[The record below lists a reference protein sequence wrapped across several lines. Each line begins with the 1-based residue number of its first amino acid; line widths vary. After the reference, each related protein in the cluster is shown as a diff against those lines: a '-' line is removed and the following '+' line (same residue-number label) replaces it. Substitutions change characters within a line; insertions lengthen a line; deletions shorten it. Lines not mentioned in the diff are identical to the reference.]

1 MNTSINMNNLQQFK
15 TIKNVNMLWEVL
27 LDELKINQQ
36 NTSLVSNVRS
46 VFENNISLFL
56 SKANPNSGLMNLNKI
71 FLSQIVTAVNRLFP
85 NINQQQ
91 QSTKLINISDEII
104 NEPYKVED
112 IHSARQSEFES
123 QVNQR
128 RSEFENLA
136 IHKKP
141 KELDFS
147 DKAEISKIKEM
158 EALIAETI
166 AKRNFEIDQINTN
179 MNANLKSNSNSNP
192 NSNSNSVSSDEWLK
206 PNNTSVRADKQQPI
220 VSDMNQRKHKYV
232 NVLEQEPSL
241 FLTRSDSTSSLKKVS
256 FNEGNNVT
264 MTIEEYSEPEAQNAT
279 NIPTNIFNKL
289 KKVDPNLNP
298 EPNVQSQINDMNKKI
313 DTLFQ
318 MMAELSSN
326 VKQIVDLNQDH

>member
-1 MNTSINMNNLQQFK
+1 MNNLQQFK
-15 TIKNVNMLWEVL
+15 TVKNVNMLWEVL
-27 LDELKINQQ
+27 LDELKINHQ

-91 QSTKLINISDEII
+91 QSTKLINISDEIV

-112 IHSARQSEFES
+112 IQSARQTEFEA
-123 QVNQR
+123 QLNQK

-136 IHKKP
+136 THKKP
-141 KELDFS
+141 KEVDFS

-179 MNANLKSNSNSNP
+179 MNANI
-192 NSNSNSVSSDEWLK
+192 NSVSSDEWLK
-206 PNNTSVRADKQQPI
+206 PNNTSVRAEKQQPI
-220 VSDMNQRKHKYV
+220 VSDNSQRKHKYV
-232 NVLEQEPSL
+232 NVSEQEPPL

-264 MTIEEYSEPEAQNAT
+264 MTIEEYREPETQEVI

-289 KKVDPNLNP
+289 KKVE
-298 EPNVQSQINDMNKKI
+298 EPIKPQESNVQTQINDMNKKI
-313 DTLFQ
+313 DALFT

-326 VKQIVDLNQDH
+326 VKQIADSKRDH

>member
-15 TIKNVNMLWEVL
+15 TVKNVNMLWEVL

-112 IHSARQSEFES
+112 IQSARQSEFES

-179 MNANLKSNSNSNP
+179 MNSNANINSI
-192 NSNSNSVSSDEWLK
+192 SSDEWLK

-220 VSDMNQRKHKYV
+220 VSDNSQRKHKYV

-264 MTIEEYSEPEAQNAT
+264 MTIEEYREPEAQNAT

-289 KKVDPNLNP
+289 KKVE
-298 EPNVQSQINDMNKKI
+298 EPIKTPDTNVQGQINDMNKKI
-313 DTLFQ
+313 DTLFT
-318 MMAELSSN
+318 MIAELSSN
-326 VKQIVDLNQDH
+326 VKQLVDLNQDH

>member
-15 TIKNVNMLWEVL
+15 TVKNVNMLWEVL
-27 LDELKINQQ
+27 LDELKINHQ

-91 QSTKLINISDEII
+91 QSTKLINISDEIV

-112 IHSARQSEFES
+112 IQSARQTEFEA
-123 QVNQR
+123 QLNQK

-136 IHKKP
+136 THKKP
-141 KELDFS
+141 KEVDFS

-179 MNANLKSNSNSNP
+179 MNANI
-192 NSNSNSVSSDEWLK
+192 NSVSSDEWLK
-206 PNNTSVRADKQQPI
+206 PNNTSVRAEKQQPI
-220 VSDMNQRKHKYV
+220 VSDNSQRKHKYV
-232 NVLEQEPSL
+232 NVSEQEPPL

-264 MTIEEYSEPEAQNAT
+264 MTIEEYREPEMQEVI

-289 KKVDPNLNP
+289 KKVE
-298 EPNVQSQINDMNKKI
+298 EPIKPQESNVQAQINDMNKKI
-313 DTLFQ
+313 DTLFT

-326 VKQIVDLNQDH
+326 VKQIADSKRDH

>member
-1 MNTSINMNNLQQFK
+1 MI
-15 TIKNVNMLWEVL
+15 VNAQGWAVFAR
-27 LDELKINQQ
+27 
-36 NTSLVSNVRS
+36 SN
-46 VFENNISLFL
+46 
-56 SKANPNSGLMNLNKI
+56 ATT
-71 FLSQIVTAVNRLFP
+71 TAP
-85 NINQQQ
+85 WP
-91 QSTKLINISDEII
+91 T
-104 NEPYKVED
+104 
-112 IHSARQSEFES
+112 
-123 QVNQR
+123 
-128 RSEFENLA
+128 
-136 IHKKP
+136 
-141 KELDFS
+141 
-147 DKAEISKIKEM
+147 
-158 EALIAETI
+158 
-166 AKRNFEIDQINTN
+166 
-179 MNANLKSNSNSNP
+179 NP

>member
-15 TIKNVNMLWEVL
+15 TVKNVNMLWEVL
-27 LDELKINQQ
+27 LDELKINHQ

-91 QSTKLINISDEII
+91 QSTKLINISDEIV

-112 IHSARQSEFES
+112 IQSARQTEFEA
-123 QVNQR
+123 QLNQK

-136 IHKKP
+136 THKKP
-141 KELDFS
+141 KEVDFS

-179 MNANLKSNSNSNP
+179 MNANI
-192 NSNSNSVSSDEWLK
+192 NSVSSDEWLK
-206 PNNTSVRADKQQPI
+206 PNNTSVRAEKQQPI
-220 VSDMNQRKHKYV
+220 VSDNSQRKHKYV
-232 NVLEQEPSL
+232 NVSEQEPPL

-264 MTIEEYSEPEAQNAT
+264 MTIEEYREPETQEVI

-289 KKVDPNLNP
+289 KKVE
-298 EPNVQSQINDMNKKI
+298 EPIKPQESNVQTQINDMNKKI
-313 DTLFQ
+313 DALFT

-326 VKQIVDLNQDH
+326 VKQIADSKRDH

>member
-15 TIKNVNMLWEVL
+15 TVKNVNMLWEVL
-27 LDELKINQQ
+27 LDELKINHQ
-36 NTSLVSNVRS
+36 NTSLVSNVQS
-46 VFENNISLFL
+46 IFENNISLFL

-91 QSTKLINISDEII
+91 QSTKLISISDEVI

-112 IHSARQSEFES
+112 IHSARQSEFEA

-128 RSEFENLA
+128 RSDFDNLVT
-136 IHKKP
+136 HKKP

-179 MNANLKSNSNSNP
+179 MNANANM
-192 NSNSNSVSSDEWLK
+192 NSNSVSSDEWLK
-206 PNNTSVRADKQQPI
+206 PNNTSVRAEKQQPM
-220 VSDMNQRKHKYV
+220 VSDNSQRKHKYV
-232 NVLEQEPSL
+232 NVSEQEPPL

-264 MTIEEYSEPEAQNAT
+264 MTIEEYREPEAQNAT

-289 KKVDPNLNP
+289 KKVEEPIKTP
-298 EPNVQSQINDMNKKI
+298 EPNVQTQINDMNKKI
-313 DTLFQ
+313 DTLFE

-326 VKQIVDLNQDH
+326 VKQLVDSKRDH

>member
-15 TIKNVNMLWEVL
+15 TVKNVNMLWEVL

-56 SKANPNSGLMNLNKI
+56 SRANPNSGLMNLNKI

-112 IHSARQSEFES
+112 IQSARQTEFEA

-128 RSEFENLA
+128 RSEFENLVT
-136 IHKKP
+136 HKKP

-166 AKRNFEIDQINTN
+166 AKRNFEIDQINMNTN
-179 MNANLKSNSNSNP
+179 PNSNSNP
-192 NSNSNSVSSDEWLK
+192 NSVSSDEWLK

-220 VSDMNQRKHKYV
+220 VSDMGQRKHKYV
-232 NVLEQEPSL
+232 NVSEQEPPL

-264 MTIEEYSEPEAQNAT
+264 MTIEEYSEPETQNAI

-289 KKVDPNLNP
+289 KKVEEPIKNQDPN
-298 EPNVQSQINDMNKKI
+298 PNVQAQINDMNKKI

-318 MMAELSSN
+318 MMTELSSN
-326 VKQIVDLNQDH
+326 VKQIVGSRQDN

>member
-1 MNTSINMNNLQQFK
+1 
-15 TIKNVNMLWEVL
+15 
-27 LDELKINQQ
+27 
-36 NTSLVSNVRS
+36 
-46 VFENNISLFL
+46 
-56 SKANPNSGLMNLNKI
+56 MNLNKI

-85 NINQQQ
+85 NINQQS

-112 IHSARQSEFES
+112 IQSARQTEFEA

-128 RSEFENLA
+128 RSEFENLVT
-136 IHKKP
+136 HKKP

-166 AKRNFEIDQINTN
+166 AKRNFEIDQIN
-179 MNANLKSNSNSNP
+179 MNTNP
-192 NSNSNSVSSDEWLK
+192 NSNPNSVSSDEWLK

-220 VSDMNQRKHKYV
+220 VSDMGQRKHKYV
-232 NVLEQEPSL
+232 NVSEQEPPL

-264 MTIEEYSEPEAQNAT
+264 MTIEEYSEPEAQEVI

-289 KKVDPNLNP
+289 KKVE
-298 EPNVQSQINDMNKKI
+298 EPNVQTQINDMNKKI
-313 DTLFQ
+313 DTLFT
-318 MMAELSSN
+318 MMTELSSN
-326 VKQIVDLNQDH
+326 VKQIVDSKRDH